1 MPLQQRLMDEMK
13 EAMKSGD
20 QARLSVIRLLRSQI
34 KNREIEKGKDRS
46 LTEQELMEVVS
57 TSIKQRRDAI
67 ELFRQGQRQD
77 LVDKE
82 QHEIEILQTF
92 LPEPL
97 GQDELVRLAQAAIQ
111 ESGAQGVKDM
121 GKTMKL
127 LMPRVAGRAE
137 GAAVSQVVK
146 DLLSRS

>member
-34 KNREIEKGKDRS
+34 KNREIEKGKDKS
-46 LTEQELMEVVS
+46 LTEQELIEVVS
-57 TSIKQRRDAI
+57 ASIKQRRDAI
-67 ELFRQGQRQD
+67 ELFRQGRRQD

-97 GQDELVRLAQAAIQ
+97 DRDALARLVQNAIQ

-127 LMPRVAGRAE
+127 LMPRVAGRAD
-137 GAAVSQVVK
+137 GAVVSQIVK

>member
-1 MPLQQRLMDEMK
+1 MPLQQRLVDEMK

-46 LTEQELMEVVS
+46 LTEQELMEVVA

-97 GQDELVRLAQAAIQ
+97 AREELVRVAQAAIQ
-111 ESGAQGVKDM
+111 ESGAGGAKDM
-121 GKTMKL
+121 GKVMKL
-127 LMPRVAGRAE
+127 LMPRVAGRAD

>member
-1 MPLQQRLMDEMK
+1 
-13 EAMKSGD
+13 
-20 QARLSVIRLLRSQI
+20 VIRLLRSQI

-46 LTEQELMEVVS
+46 LTEEELMEVVS

-67 ELFRQGQRQD
+67 TLFRQGQRQD

-97 GQDELVRLAQAAIQ
+97 AQDELMRLAQAAIQ